1 MKKKFAY
8 NIIEKKDQKG
18 RDIQW
23 WEDMSDGTQLVIP
36 LNESDTGLKALLGDI
51 EKLMEAYKESDV
63 AFIPIDKAVTYRD
76 SCEKAIPLVNAKMPR
91 IVINLDGYVKTSAL
105 TEVDKEDAANFYCF
119 SSTEDH
125 KGLSIAWNICDI
137 CGAIARVYRKSDR
150 LIPLTKKT
158 HITDLKIEQDKDGY
172 IIITPTIENK

>member
-23 WEDMSDGTQLVIP
+23 WEEMSDGKQLVIP
-36 LNESDTGLKALLGDI
+36 LKESDTVLKTVI
-51 EKLMEAYKESDV
+51 SE
-63 AFIPIDKAVTYRD
+63 IDKARTELSIQPNEGLAMWIGVFTA
-76 SCEKAIPLVNAKMPR
+76 KAIPLVNAKMPR
-91 IVINLDGYVKTSAL
+91 IAINLDGYVKTSAL
-105 TEVDKEDAANFYCF
+105 TVVDKEDAANFYCF
-119 SSTEDH
+119 SSTEDN

-172 IIITPTIENK
+172 IIITPTIVNK